1 MLNTS
6 DRRFKF
12 KSRFLLFAERQVSSN
27 CEGIRQKRICDICFS
42 YPHTE
47 ICVIPPPENSTLV
60 PPTGFSLSED
70 VDATPSFILT
80 EYDLDPRVL
89 RGCYEGLKSPKKVRT
104 IDKISKAPIQISG
117 VVTRG

>member
-1 MLNTS
+1 MRIHGSSGCPWMVIRTAQKMLSIDNFSLTLHHPFS
-6 DRRFKF
+6 D
-12 KSRFLLFAERQVSSN
+12 
-27 CEGIRQKRICDICFS
+27 
-42 YPHTE
+42 PHTE

-70 VDATPSFILT
+70 VDTTPSFILT

-89 RGCYEGLKSPKKVRT
+89 RGCYEGLKSPKKVIT
-104 IDKISKAPIQISG
+104 IDKTSKAPINISG